1 MMKSLSFAI
10 GIDLGIGSCKTV
22 LLDESGHMLSQA
34 SADYPASDTASR
46 WQEQRPESLLEG
58 LVASVRSAVQTSGLN
73 PANCLGITV
82 GGALHSLTALDK
94 RDQPLLGVLTWA
106 DNRALQQAGQIRQS
120 GRAHDLYLRTGCPSH
135 AIFPIYKIL
144 WLREN
149 HPDVFARAAWF
160 LSAKE
165 YVLFRMTGKRIVDY
179 NVAAGS
185 GLLNTLNFGWDKEML
200 SLAGISPEQLSTIAN
215 PREFVGWLKP
225 ALATKMGLDPHTP
238 VILGS
243 SDAVNDSLGAGA
255 VSRRQATCMVGASG
269 AIRCLQNQ
277 PVLDAQERICC
288 YAVDQ
293 QHWLVGGA
301 INNGGLAASWLKDA
315 FSNGK
320 AGGPSAPSFD
330 DLMAWASEIPAGSE
344 GVLCLPFFTAER
356 SPDWNSDVRGAFY
369 GLQLNHNQRHLSRA
383 LLEGVA
389 FRLRS
394 VMDSLDVTIPGLT
407 ELRASG
413 GFVQSPIW
421 LQITADVLN
430 RPLHIPAVKET
441 SAMAAAFWVFLN
453 AGLFSSFED
462 LAKLAPIAKQV
473 EPLAEHQPIYQ
484 QQYQR
489 YQELYRALLPVFK
502 PPSTPSS

>member
-1 MMKSLSFAI
+1 MMKTLSFAI

-22 LLDESGHMLSQA
+22 LLDESARILSQA
-34 SADYPASDTASR
+34 SAAYPATDTASR

-58 LVASVRSAVQTSGLN
+58 LITSVHSAVQTSGLN
-73 PANCLGITV
+73 PANCLGITI

-94 RDQPLLGVLTWA
+94 RDQPLMGLLTWA
-106 DNRALQQAGQIRQS
+106 DSRAYHQAGQIRQS

-135 AIFPIYKIL
+135 PLYPFYKIL

-149 HPDVFARAAWF
+149 HPDAFAKATWF

-165 YVLFRMTGKRIVDY
+165 YVLYRMTGKRIVDY

-185 GLLNTLNFGWDKEML
+185 GLLNTLNLGWDKEML
-200 SLAGISPEQLSTIAN
+200 SLAGISPEQLSTVAD

-243 SDAVNDSLGAGA
+243 SNAVNDSLGAGA
-255 VSRRQATCMVGASG
+255 VSRRQAACMVGVSG
-269 AIRCLQNQ
+269 AIRCLQTQ
-277 PVLDAQERICC
+277 PALDAQERVCC

-293 QHWLVGGA
+293 KHWLVGGA
-301 INNGGLAASWLKDA
+301 INNGGLAASWFKDA
-315 FSNGK
+315 LSNGK
-320 AGGPSAPSFD
+320 ADSPSAPDFD
-330 DLMAWASEIPAGSE
+330 DLLAWAAEIPAGAE

-356 SPDWNSDVRGAFY
+356 SPYWNTDVRGTFY
-369 GLQLNHNQRHLSRA
+369 GLQLGHDQRHLSRA

-394 VMDSLDVTIPGLT
+394 VLDSLDETIPNLV

-430 RPLHIPAVKET
+430 RPLHIPASKET

-453 AGLFSSFED
+453 AGVFSSFED
-462 LAKLAPIAKQV
+462 LAKLVPIAKQV
-473 EPLAEHQPIYQ
+473 EPIAEHQPIYR

-502 PPSTPSS
+502 PPSNLSD